1 MQLNHSED
9 QQRVV
14 ITGVGV
20 ASPLGNSL
28 DTFCQRLHA
37 GEMGIGPIR
46 DLPRHG
52 YKSTYAAQLL
62 PLPEPTWKTPRE
74 KKSSSL
80 VSAVTLFATEQAL
93 TQSGL
98 DLDLDQIDPKRCGT
112 VIGSGFHNLYDLEAV
127 YHGYY
132 GEGKK
137 IPTLT
142 IPKNMSSAP
151 ATWVGMRYRFK
162 GIMSS
167 VSSACSSGFSALRE
181 SFELIRS
188 GRHDLCVTGGVD
200 LMICESLLI
209 AWERML
215 VTSRSDDPFYG
226 CTPFDQERTGIVLG
240 DGAVMLVLESLAHA
254 TARGAPI
261 LAEIKTVFQNADSV
275 DLVKPN
281 AAGEIDCM
289 RSALEQAG
297 LAPDRIDLIFP
308 HATGTRANDTVEYEA
323 LHSVFGA
330 HLPEIPICAI
340 KSMIGHTMGASGPMS
355 LAAALGSLEHGYL
368 YPLPNLRQLEAEMA
382 LDVATHG
389 RQREPVEHILINTFA
404 FGGINVCAILSGYQH
419 EEGKIG

>member
-1 MQLNHSED
+1 MRSAQTDD
-9 QQRVV
+9 QYRVV

-28 DTFCQRLHA
+28 ETYSQRLYA

-46 DLPRHG
+46 ALPRHG

-62 PLPEPTWKTPRE
+62 PLPEPTWASPKE
-74 KKSSSL
+74 KKNSSL
-80 VSAVTLFATEQAL
+80 VSAVTLFAAEQAL
-93 TQSGL
+93 TQSRL
-98 DLDLDQIDPKRCGT
+98 DLDALDKKRCGAI
-112 VIGSGFHNLYDLEAV
+112 IGSGFHNLYDLEAV

-151 ATWVGMRYRFK
+151 ATWIGMRYGFK
-162 GIMSS
+162 GVMSS

-181 SFELIRS
+181 SVELIRS
-188 GRHDLCVTGGVD
+188 GRHTLCVTGGVD

-226 CTPFDQERTGIVLG
+226 CTPFDQDRTGIVLG

-254 TARGAPI
+254 KGRGAPI
-261 LAEIKTVFQNADSV
+261 LAEIEAIFQNSDSV
-275 DLVKPN
+275 DLVKPH

-289 RSALEQAG
+289 RMALEQAE
-297 LAPDRIDLIFP
+297 LTSQEIDLIFP

-323 LHSVFGA
+323 LQAVFGA
-330 HLPEIPICAI
+330 DLAETPIAAI

-368 YPLPNLRQLEAEMA
+368 YPLPNLRQLEEGIEI
-382 LDVATHG
+382 DVATHG
-389 RQREPVEHILINTFA
+389 RLRDQIDNIMINTFA
-404 FGGINVCAILSGYQH
+404 FGGINVCAIVSKYRH
-419 EEGKIG
+419 EEGKTG